1 MAIFDALEYAK
12 EELVPMVRAIA
23 KLAEESGQTDQFDFF
38 QSILVGLEGASE
50 ADALADP
57 LMALSMV
64 AFLGFDMT
72 SALTLLLDQLLDKAH
87 RLTVSLASEP
97 EELH

>member
-1 MAIFDALEYAK
+1 LAIFDSLEYAK
-12 EELVPMVRAIA
+12 EELVPMVRAITH
-23 KLAEESGQTDQFDFF
+23 LAEEAGQTDQFDFF
-38 QSILVGLEGASE
+38 QSILVGLDRAS
-50 ADALADP
+50 DSDDLADP

-64 AFLGFDMT
+64 AFLGFEMT

-87 RLTVSLASEP
+87 KLTAALASEP